1 MERAPR
7 DAQPSSPYS
16 LMRMAP
22 LPSLAEETD
31 HTHCGGSPA
40 DPIFAI
46 GVDMHPHQPLLQV
59 AERVRGEGNPLF
71 GFQRPLMTQ
80 MTTAGN
86 IPGVHF

>member
-1 MERAPR
+1 MKRAPR
-7 DAQPSSPYS
+7 DAQPSSPCS
-16 LMRMAP
+16 LMAP
-22 LPSLAEETD
+22 LPSLAEELD
-31 HTHCGGSPA
+31 HTHLDGTPA
-40 DPIFAI
+40 DPTFAI
-46 GVDMHPHQPLLQV
+46 GVNIHWHQPFHQV